1 MHKNE
6 LPYIQNS
13 CGVLVGPGIQ
23 TSIKETRLKSMDWIQ
38 KAQD

>member
-1 MHKNE
+1 MHRKE

-23 TSIKETRLKSMDWIQ
+23 ASIKETRLKSMDWI
-38 KAQD
+38 KMAQD